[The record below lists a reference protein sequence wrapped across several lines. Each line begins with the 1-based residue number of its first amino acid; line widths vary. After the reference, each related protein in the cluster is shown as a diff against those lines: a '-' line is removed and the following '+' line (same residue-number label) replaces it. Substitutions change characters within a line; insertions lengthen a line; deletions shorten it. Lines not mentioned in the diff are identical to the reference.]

1 MIPAGPSDALGL
13 ALMDDKESTSL
24 RLKLRGIART
34 PIRSVQPD
42 VLVKVRGRVRLRGA
56 ALAAPVTGTP
66 CALYCL
72 DAVDT
77 PVSLHLDGGELPS
90 SHFPREIRGLDLLLD
105 DGTACAL
112 VRVDG
117 AQLSLLG
124 NWMTSLA
131 TTQAQFLTA
140 RGRPVPRQPS
150 AGGED
155 HHEDRYLEYRELKVV
170 PGELVTLFGC
180 AIYEANPD
188 PSRAVRQGAYRA
200 PQHRCVFAVSPTS
213 PLCIIQERVVALDA
227 IG

>member
-1 MIPAGPSDALGL
+1 MTPPAKSSDGRGL

-24 RLKLRGIART
+24 RLRLRRISRT
-34 PIRSVQPD
+34 PIRSVQPEIP
-42 VLVKVRGRVRLRGA
+42 VKIRGRVRLRGA

-77 PVSLHLDGGELPS
+77 PVSLHLDGGELPPS
-90 SHFPREIRGLDLLLD
+90 RFPREIRGLDMLLD
-105 DGTACAL
+105 DGTARAL
-112 VRVDG
+112 VRVEG

-140 RGRPVPRQPS
+140 RGRPPPRRPDE
-150 AGGED
+150 AGQE
-155 HHEDRYLEYRELKVV
+155 ERYLEYRELKIV
-170 PGELVTLFGC
+170 PGELVTLFGP
-180 AIYEANPD
+180 AVYEANPE
-188 PSRAVRQGAYRA
+188 PSLSTRPAYRA
-200 PQHRCVFAVSPTS
+200 PQHRYVFAATATS
-213 PLCIIQERVVALDA
+213 PLYIIQERLVALDA